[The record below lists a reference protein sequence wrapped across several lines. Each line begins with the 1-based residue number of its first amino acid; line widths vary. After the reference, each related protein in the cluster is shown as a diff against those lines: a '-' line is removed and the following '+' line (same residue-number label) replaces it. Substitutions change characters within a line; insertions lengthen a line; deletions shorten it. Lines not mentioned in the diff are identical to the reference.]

1 MYRIMEPVDA
11 GMSRPLPLFDFSFRN
26 NQAAVF
32 NQLLNWP
39 VRSVFATAQSVH
51 TQLLTEPTVTL
62 LPAD

>member
-1 MYRIMEPVDA
+1 
-11 GMSRPLPLFDFSFRN
+11 LPLFDFSFRN